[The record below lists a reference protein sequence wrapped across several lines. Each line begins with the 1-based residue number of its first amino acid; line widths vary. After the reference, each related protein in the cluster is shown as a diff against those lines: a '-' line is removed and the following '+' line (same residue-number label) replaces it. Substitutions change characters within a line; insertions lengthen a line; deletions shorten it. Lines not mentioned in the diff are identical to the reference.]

1 LNKLAAELDRQ
12 WPARV
17 VSIGWG
23 PWEGTGMASPLLREH
38 LAKSGLDYLPLRAGR
53 TLFMQEIESGR
64 KGEAEVLLLA
74 AVGDGPQQ
82 NTESSPAEAIVHD
95 TVLPDEQALLSSLPL
110 SEWER
115 V

>member
-1 LNKLAAELDRQ
+1 
-12 WPARV
+12 
-17 VSIGWG
+17 
-23 PWEGTGMASPLLREH
+23 
-38 LAKSGLDYLPLRAGR
+38 
-53 TLFMQEIESGR
+53 
-64 KGEAEVLLLA
+64 LLLA

-82 NTESSPAEAIVHD
+82 NTESSLAEAIVHD